1 MLKKSDKK
9 PKTIKNQKKSKK
21 PSVPHVPPKKE
32 LKPEVPDKSLEGN
45 HVVITESE
53 DPKARWFVVHT
64 YSGHEKKVT
73 HTLVQRVETMN
84 LTDSVHEILI
94 PTQNKIKI
102 QKGQKKTIAEKV
114 FPGYLLVKMILTDN
128 TWLAVRTTQGVTGFV
143 GAGKK
148 PTALAPQEVKAII
161 KFMEQDAPKYK
172 TTFSSGEAVKI
183 IDGPFTDFLGTVDS
197 IDDEK
202 GKVKVLVSIFGRE
215 TPVELDFLQIAKI

>member
-1 MLKKSDKK
+1 MPKKLDKK
-9 PKTIKNQKKSKK
+9 PSLKKNPVGAHRDAPDSH
-21 PSVPHVPPKKE
+21 PSE
-32 LKPEVPDKSLEGN
+32 PDKSLAGN
-45 HVVITESE
+45 HVIIAKSHS
-53 DPKARWFVVHT
+53 PKAHWYVVHT

-84 LTDSVHEILI
+84 LTDKVLEILI

-102 QKGQKKTIAEKV
+102 QKGEKKTIAEKV
-114 FPGYLLVKMILTDN
+114 FPGYLLVKMVLTDD

-148 PTALAPQEVKAII
+148 PTALPPQEVKAII

-197 IDDEK
+197 IDEEK
-202 GKVKVLVSIFGRE
+202 GKIKVLVSIFGRE
-215 TPVELDFLQIAKI
+215 TPVELDFLQISKI